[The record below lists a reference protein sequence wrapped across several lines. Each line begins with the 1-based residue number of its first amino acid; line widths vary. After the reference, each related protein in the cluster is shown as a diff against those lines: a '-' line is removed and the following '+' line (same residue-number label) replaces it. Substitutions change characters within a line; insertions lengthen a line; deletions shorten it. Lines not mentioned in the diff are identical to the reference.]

1 MRLPARLITAIPLAT
16 AMTLTGAAGQDAPV
30 SCVEACRA
38 VTPAALPAP
47 AADTIRREATGAA
60 FEALERT
67 SADRRRTTYEAF
79 FGAETGGI
87 SVMVLP
93 DGTLID
99 RRARSDP

>member
-16 AMTLTGAAGQDAPV
+16 AMTLSGAAGQGAAA
-30 SCVEACRA
+30 SCIEACRA

-47 AADTIRREATGAA
+47 ALDAIRREATGAA

-67 SADRRRTTYEAF
+67 SADGRRTYEAF

-99 RRARSDP
+99 RRARSDS